1 MIIQTFEN
9 SIGNIAYLTYDDL
22 ISADNLRDFPTH
34 LNLQIAL
41 IWFIWYLNQYFVF
54 VIVLNFLISVIENT
68 YADIMDKK
76 VSNSYI
82 YKNELNIEY
91 LKIRDLF
98 KTLEPISCMI
108 IISDKEKRVER
119 DTSFKDFKDE
129 VMYHINTTN

>member
-9 SIGNIAYLTYDDL
+9 SIGNIASPTYDDL
-22 ISADNLRDFPTH
+22 ISVDNLKDFPTH
-34 LNLQIAL
+34 VNLQIAL
-41 IWFIWYLNQYFVF
+41 IWLIWFLNQYFVF
-54 VIVLNFLISVIENT
+54 VIVLNFLISVIGNT
-68 YADIMDKK
+68 YADVMDKK